1 MSELGRAMAVAS
13 RDLLKT
19 LVITSDYEF
28 QPEGVR
34 VFKKAF
40 DQAMKEENIVS
51 PPTDFSPLQAGDNLE
66 DAALPSNLTP
76 LFLAWLYELIFVIY
90 ND

>member
-1 MSELGRAMAVAS
+1 MSELGRAMDVAS

-40 DQAMKEENIVS
+40 DQAMKDENIVS
-51 PPTDFSPLQAGDNLE
+51 PPN
-66 DAALPSNLTP
+66 
-76 LFLAWLYELIFVIY
+76 
-90 ND
+90 